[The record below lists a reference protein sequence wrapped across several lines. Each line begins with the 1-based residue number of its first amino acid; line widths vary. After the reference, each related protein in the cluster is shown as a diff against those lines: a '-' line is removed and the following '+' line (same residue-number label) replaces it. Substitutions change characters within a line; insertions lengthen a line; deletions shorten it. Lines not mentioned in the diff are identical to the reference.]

1 MQLKEYLEKHGITQ
15 RWFAAQLKISP
26 RFFNFIVLGKRAL
39 PKKYW
44 TQVIVLT
51 KGEVTIED
59 LVQLKELYE
68 KFYQSEISPSQ
79 SSIQRGDHCELSEV
93 SSEGR

>member
-1 MQLKEYLEKHGITQ
+1 MQLKEYLIKHGMTQ
-15 RWFAAQLKISP
+15 RWFAAQLGISP
-26 RFFNFIVLGKRAL
+26 RFFNFIVQGKRAL

-59 LVQLKELYE
+59 LVHLKELYE
-68 KFYQSEISPSQ
+68 KFYKSAASTAQPNVQSRNHSQ
-79 SSIQRGDHCELSEV
+79 LSEV
-93 SSEGR
+93 SEEG

>member
-1 MQLKEYLEKHGITQ
+1 MQLKEYLIKHGITQ
-15 RWFAAQLKISP
+15 RWFASQLNISP

-68 KFYQSEISPSQ
+68 KYYK
-79 SSIQRGDHCELSEV
+79 SEV
-93 SSEGR
+93 RPTQSVQAGNHC

>member
-1 MQLKEYLEKHGITQ
+1 MQLKEYLDKHGITQ
-15 RWFAAQLKISP
+15 RWFAAKLNISP

-59 LVQLKELYE
+59 LVHLKELYE
-68 KFYQSEISPSQ
+68 KFYQSEIVPSQ
-79 SSIQRGDHCELSEV
+79 VAIQRRNHCELSEV
-93 SSEGR
+93 SPEGR